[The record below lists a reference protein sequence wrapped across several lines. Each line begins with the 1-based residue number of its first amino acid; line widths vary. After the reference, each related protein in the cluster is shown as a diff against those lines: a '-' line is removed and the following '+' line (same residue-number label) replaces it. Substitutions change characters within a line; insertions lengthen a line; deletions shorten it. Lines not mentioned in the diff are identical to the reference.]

1 MMRFIAD
8 IATVSKQKSFYN
20 SFLDTTVGFMK
31 GMQTTNVTQRHQ
43 KHSDKLW
50 ALIRRKSI

>member
-8 IATVSKQKSFYN
+8 IATTLKQKSFCN
-20 SFLDTTVGFMK
+20 SLLDMTVGFMK
-31 GMQTTNVTQRHQ
+31 EVQTTNVTQCHH